1 MYAQSQQYKVFEPN
15 EEVKN
20 KFYKFLRFCQDL
32 LEDLD
37 NNNIKYVVI
46 IPYSTKLEYNTDSSR
61 YEYSITYALINSV
74 EPIKKGDIH
83 DKSHVVF
90 KKHTDSDFVDKIR
103 EALNLKDNQSGRIL
117 VSDYPLH
124 EQLNR
129 ELAQEVKS
137 QKVIISSLYTLVL
150 YHHIVKTLRKGNQVD
165 EAGLTKLCVD
175 LLSNKKGFSR
185 QQNDNISNIM
195 ICNKTA
201 ATIAGIRKNNAIA
214 TIKLTPEQLEAINI
228 ATGVPINGFNVVLT
242 NTDHIVDALRY
253 FTRKSYSS
261 WNEIQNTRNYSSAAQ
276 TESKNK
282 KEMEEINK
290 ICKSIIH
297 KTAKIF
303 FNNVPDKMDDFLNL
317 FHSSF
322 KDFIRYFQE
331 FYRPSESELI
341 KINETIN
348 KLRRI
353 EKIIDATNDKKFSDD
368 FNTILKEL
376 TPRAIERVIK
386 DNQSSLNPPT
396 QIGHI
401 IINIEG
407 TIWAHVKDLNKD
419 KEKVTIL
426 TETVAIIIL
435 LSYVFVYYGASEY
448 LTPKNTWDDYLKELR
463 NKILTMGNTPLKE
476 VVETNSRNTST
487 TSTEN
492 SSSNDT
498 NSPTILYLFTKPQLA
513 DCHLYDRA
521 SAVNYCGILLNGDKD
536 NHINED
542 PLKTIIDIMEYL
554 SSYSNGIFSNINQIY
569 KINEAS
575 KPHVPI
581 NFNKYDIENLMLLT
595 CDQNVEAI
603 PLLDIQAR
611 IDAEFVSNNVA
622 VDIINNQFSP
632 KSNKYYFNIIIFKR
646 NELVIDE
653 KMIEALNN
661 LANDFGKMV
670 QNKVEATGFVKKDVD
685 ISKILSKY
693 EFKGSVILVDD
704 EAPDDLEKTLKRL
717 SEDCFN
723 LVYIIDDH
731 QYLHEMHI
739 SFEEIEEY
747 TNKNVHYDNIKIPLT
762 SYLSYVLQYTLHYRD
777 PNKHQNLGYQ
787 NITRYRVLVNEMS
800 IKMDYVRLLSYIHLL
815 FNIPEIHYTDDNGK
829 DEKIKVAEILK
840 NIGQKAEQVRKV
852 TFSSNKPY
860 TVSLEP
866 IKKFIENV
874 KKETWYKR
882 GFHRCN
888 PNRKRVLEE
897 YYEASASY
905 YENFLKS
912 EEYKKHAHKI
922 INGCQKPGENV
933 MSDRVGRVYVSIL
946 KPYEFEYLTKN
957 SSTSGPYFEELNKV
971 ISYITYRIEKLYNS
985 FSNKLK
991 KHDTPEIDYNIETDV
1006 VSHASATK
1014 GKKTNKD
1021 KLKFLDELDLEYLER
1036 IAYVMT
1042 VYMTKKIHDI
1052 YNNNNNPKGNN
1063 QNNDY
1068 LTWLYTL
1075 APIFSQKD
1083 MLKLLRELL
1092 PGFDEDSYN
1101 KASEFSKFF
1110 NLTST
1115 ELILMILTNRYLNYL
1130 YSNKDQDIG
1139 QAFREIVKDI
1149 ITTTASE
1156 ASVYKIQM
1164 LIAGIKMFL
1173 QNFICDL
1180 YSNSGGRDFMDANR
1194 FSGRYLVICEDSDLA
1209 AALASSISILLRFKG
1224 KTDRS
1229 LKEIE
1234 TLARQFYSNVFKT
1247 LYKKNNKWYKRVIHN
1262 IISKKK
1268 NEYYN
1273 EELGIIDKTLTILGE
1288 ALNKADDFIILKGKF
1303 DKNYPLYGLAAL
1315 SFVLAIPMTL
1325 SLAMSLGD
1333 RDNTNSMQ
1341 GLVYKYQDTMSAY
1354 GITLSNRYCSAGYG
1368 IGELEWPEDTKMSQL
1383 IDFPVSTNIVKPEN
1397 IFDRDNYNE
1406 AIVTISEVLSHRAK
1420 NMEENLGQVIITD
1433 DYTRLAIDMNN
1444 INTIIILSG
1453 RRSTLLQGQIQ
1464 NTRILSEKVAWEL
1477 YDQTNRKANVYYV
1490 AFEYDD
1496 RIQHIINDTY
1506 LKENL
1511 EHSITYARLGLN
1523 QSINNLYSVMSQV
1536 QAVQTGTAKRSRS
1549 KKQQAPQFEPIVLTI
1564 AIT

>member
-1 MYAQSQQYKVFEPN
+1 MYAKSQQYKVFEPN
-15 EEVKN
+15 EEVKR
-20 KFYKFLRFCQDL
+20 KFYKFLSFCQNL

-46 IPYSTKLEYNTDSSR
+46 IPYSTKLEYNADSSR

-83 DKSHVVF
+83 NKSHVLF
-90 KKHTDSDFVDKIR
+90 KKHTDSDFVDKVKK
-103 EALNLKDNQSGRIL
+103 ALNLKDNQRGLIL

-124 EQLNR
+124 EQLKR
-129 ELAQEVKS
+129 QLIQEVKS
-137 QKVIISSLYTLVL
+137 NTISINSIYTMALY
-150 YHHIVKTLRKGNQVD
+150 YHIVSKFKKSKQDEKVD
-165 EAGLTKLCVD
+165 LTDVCVD
-175 LLSNKKGFSR
+175 VSSGSKGFSHR
-185 QQNDNISNIM
+185 DDENTSNLIM
-195 ICNKTA
+195 CNTTA
-201 ATIAGIRKNNAIA
+201 ATIAGIRKNDAVA
-214 TIKLTPEQLEAINI
+214 TINLAPEIVEAFNI
-228 ATGVPINGFNVVLT
+228 TTGVPINGPNVILT
-242 NTDHIVDALRY
+242 NAENIMEILRLS
-253 FTRKSYSS
+253 TRKSFSSRYESQNYRQYSS
-261 WNEIQNTRNYSSAAQ
+261 KAPET
-276 TESKNK
+276 
-282 KEMEEINK
+282 NK
-290 ICKSIIH
+290 ITIDKKVKPYVEIAQ
-297 KTAKIF
+297 KVAKIF
-303 FNNVPDKMDDFLNL
+303 FINVPNDLSDFLIKL
-317 FHSSF
+317 DE
-322 KDFIRYFQE
+322 DFIDFINSFYNYFSKAKPDTIPISRLLNKTE
-331 FYRPSESELI
+331 YYNIVHDNDSLLKKVIERLVTH
-341 KINETIN
+341 INFHGKEPLANFSPPTNISIN
-348 KLRRI
+348 S
-353 EKIIDATNDKKFSDD
+353 N
-368 FNTILKEL
+368 
-376 TPRAIERVIK
+376 AIEAFISKWFEIENQEQKSVIK
-386 DNQSSLNPPT
+386 L
-396 QIGHI
+396 G
-401 IINIEG
+401 
-407 TIWAHVKDLNKD
+407 
-419 KEKVTIL
+419 L
-426 TETVAIIIL
+426 TGIVYMLCAL
-435 LSYVFVYYGASEY
+435 LYYGATKHFKSWSKWDEYVRKLNEAIHKLKPQTISTDSGSSSYPTNDPSEDSQ
-448 LTPKNTWDDYLKELR
+448 PKNIEL
-463 NKILTMGNTPLKE
+463 NILEKTQF
-476 VVETNSRNTST
+476 
-487 TSTEN
+487 
-492 SSSNDT
+492 
-498 NSPTILYLFTKPQLA
+498 I
-513 DCHLYDRA
+513 DCHLYDRD
-521 SAVNYCGILLNGDKD
+521 SAVKYCSILINNNEKTDE
-536 NHINED
+536 HINND
-542 PLKTIIDIMEYL
+542 PLKTILDITEYL
-554 SSYSNGIFSNINQIY
+554 SAYSNGIFSNIDQIG

-575 KPHVPI
+575 IPDVPI

-595 CDQNVEAI
+595 CDQNSEAI
-603 PLLDIQAR
+603 PLLYRQAR

-622 VDIINNQFSP
+622 LDIINDQLT
-632 KSNKYYFNIIIFKR
+632 SNKYELNIIIFKR
-646 NELVIDE
+646 SELIIDD
-653 KMIEALNN
+653 KMIESLNN
-661 LANDFGKMV
+661 LVNGFGEMV
-670 QNKVEATGFVKKDVD
+670 SKKVKAMAFVKNGVD
-685 ISKILSKY
+685 INNVLSKY
-693 EFKGSVILVDD
+693 SFTGNIILINDFPSR
-704 EAPDDLEKTLKRL
+704 EREQLNEKLNNYTK
-717 SEDCFN
+717 DCFN
-723 LVYIIDDH
+723 LVYMIDDH

-739 SFEEIEEY
+739 NFEEIEKY
-747 TNKNVHYDNIKIPLT
+747 IDKNVNYDNIKIPLT
-762 SYLSYVLQYTLHYRD
+762 SYLNYVLAYSLYYRD
-777 PNKHQNLGYQ
+777 SQNQKNLAYR
-787 NITRYRVLVNEMS
+787 NTTRYRVLVNEMS
-800 IKMDYVRLLSYIHLL
+800 IKMDFTRLLSYIHLL
-815 FNIPEIHYTDDNGK
+815 FDISELIYTDNGK
-829 DEKIKVAEILK
+829 TNKINILEPLEEIYK
-840 NIGQKAEQVRKV
+840 KATQVRKIQ
-852 TFSSNKPY
+852 FSNKPY
-860 TVSLEP
+860 TISLEP
-866 IKKFIENV
+866 ITRFIANV
-874 KKETWYKR
+874 KDKTWYKR

-888 PNRKRVLEE
+888 PNRKRILEE

-912 EEYKKHAHKI
+912 EEYKDHAHKI
-922 INGCQKPGENV
+922 ISGCQKPGENV

-991 KHDTPEIDYNIETDV
+991 THDTPEIDYNIETDV
-1006 VSHASATK
+1006 VSHAAATK
-1014 GKKTNKD
+1014 GKKTTKD
-1021 KLKFLDELDLEYLER
+1021 KLKFLDKLDLEYLER

-1052 YNNNNNPKGNN
+1052 YKNNN

-1068 LTWLYTL
+1068 STWLYTL
-1075 APIFSQKD
+1075 APILSQKD
-1083 MLKLLRELL
+1083 AFKLLREHL
-1092 PGFDEDSYN
+1092 PGFDENSYN

-1115 ELILMILTNRYLNYL
+1115 EFVIMILTSRYLNYL
-1130 YSNKDQDIG
+1130 YSNKDKDIVQD
-1139 QAFREIVKDI
+1139 FKEIVKDI

-1156 ASVYKIQM
+1156 TSVYRIQM

-1194 FSGRYLVICEDSDLA
+1194 FSDRHLIICEDSDLA

-1247 LYKKNNKWYKRVIHN
+1247 LYKKNNNWYKRVIHN

-1288 ALNKADDFIILKGKF
+1288 ALNKADDFIIPKGKF

-1325 SLAMSLGD
+1325 SLTMSLGD

-1406 AIVTISEVLSHRAK
+1406 AIITISEVLSHRAK
-1420 NMEENLGQVIITD
+1420 NMSQRYGQIIVTD

-1453 RRSTLLQGQIQ
+1453 RRSTFLQGQIQ
-1464 NTRILSEKVAWEL
+1464 NTRILSEKVALEL
-1477 YDQTNRKANVYYV
+1477 YDQTNRRANVYYV

-1496 RIQHIINDTY
+1496 RIQHIIHDTY

-1511 EHSITYARLGLN
+1511 KHNIIYARLGLN

-1536 QAVQTGTAKRSRS
+1536 QSVQSGTAGSS
-1549 KKQQAPQFEPIVLTI
+1549 QTQQASQFNPIVLTI